1 MTRQAESE
9 SEKDAEQNFIVIFYC
24 GVYIDTI
31 RCITLFTDCLPSN
44 FILFFCP
51 TADYL

>member
-24 GVYIDTI
+24 AVYIDTI
-31 RCITLFTDCLPSN
+31 RCIILFTEYLPSN